1 MHKNRRNVT
10 GISIKVCFKSLRPPI
25 CYKSVII
32 YAKINLMTFSL
43 HKILLASITLIIT
56 ILTGFVIPA
65 AAEELSNQVSQS
77 SQSSQSSQRESSE
90 ATVAEV
96 KITSP
101 SATHKVVQDEVK
113 ADTKAKI
120 NFERTPV
127 TTKPDPAIAI
137 AKAKKEA
144 EEKAAKEKAAADAAQ
159 AKKDAATAAAQV
171 AEAKKVA
178 EATGILNQSAPAAAA
193 GPAIGTSA
201 GAVKD
206 FARTALSAR
215 GWGEGEFQCL
225 NNLWERESNWN
236 YQASN
241 ASSGAYGIPQSLPG
255 NKMSS
260 IAPDWQT
267 NPKTQ
272 ILWGLGYIAE
282 RYGTPCGAWG
292 HSESIGWY

>member
-1 MHKNRRNVT
+1 
-10 GISIKVCFKSLRPPI
+10 
-25 CYKSVII
+25 
-32 YAKINLMTFSL
+32 MTFSL

-65 AAEELSNQVSQS
+65 AAEELSTQGSQNSQS
-77 SQSSQSSQRESSE
+77 LQRESSP

-96 KITSP
+96 KIAAP
-101 SATHKVVQDEVK
+101 AATHKAVQDEVK

-159 AKKDAATAAAQV
+159 AKKEAEVAAAQE

-178 EATGILNQSAPAAAA
+178 EATGILNQGAPAAA

-206 FARTALSAR
+206 FARTAVSAR
-215 GWGEGEFQCL
+215 GWGAGEFQCL

-236 YQASN
+236 YQAAN
-241 ASSGAYGIPQSLPG
+241 PSSGAYGIPQSLPG
-255 NKMSS
+255 NKMAS

-292 HSESIGWY
+292 HSESVGWY